1 MMKTNIFLKGLLAA
15 MLFLSA
21 SCGEDFLTVVPQD
34 QLDSEAVFSDSSGGD
49 LFLSD
54 IYNNLPD
61 QETLNADGF
70 GYDSFEMFGDNAVAR
85 YDWCVSWNIGIA
97 RDYGPNN
104 TGFLYAHGYPS
115 IPFYYPRMMANIRK
129 CNVFIK
135 QVEDHKAN
143 FPADWIQ
150 KRVAEARFLRAYFY
164 HQAWMAYGGLPII
177 TVPLDRNTQGDAIFY
192 PRATSEETF
201 EFITRELG
209 ECAAD
214 LPNEVGAGHATQGAA
229 LTLKGWCELFAQR
242 YDLAAATN
250 WQVMQ
255 LGVYDLYKEGY
266 NALFTEK
273 ANNCAESIFAYQ
285 HVPGNKISQRSM
297 LFGPI
302 GAYNGWGFMQP
313 TQNLVEEF
321 RMASGLPTGE
331 DGSFDPQNPYV
342 GREPRFYESIIYH
355 KSTFSGKVYEI
366 NDLYDP
372 ASNLYTGYFR
382 RKGIS
387 EPLNLGQEGY
397 NFMFFRFAEVLLSY
411 AEAKIELNEIDDT
424 VLDAMNQVRARAYK
438 AAVTATSDYPAI
450 TETAQDK
457 LRTILRI
464 ERRMEFAFENL
475 RLYDIWRWRIAEKVL
490 NRPWIG
496 LPKKDE
502 KLQRAYIDNNMWFHG
517 AVPEI
522 DEDGCMDFMA
532 PVAKG
537 AADFFNSNAYAQVL
551 AECKFVA
558 PKSYLWPLPTTTM
571 QVMKNIKEN
580 NPGY

>member
-1 MMKTNIFLKGLLAA
+1 
-15 MLFLSA
+15 
-21 SCGEDFLTVVPQD
+21 
-34 QLDSEAVFSDSSGGD
+34 
-49 LFLSD
+49 
-54 IYNNLPD
+54 
-61 QETLNADGF
+61 
-70 GYDSFEMFGDNAVAR
+70 MFGDNAVAR

-255 LGVYDLYKEGY
+255 LAYTTSTRKGY

-321 RMASGLPTGE
+321 RMASAFRPARTAVSIRRIPTS
-331 DGSFDPQNPYV
+331 DVS
-342 GREPRFYESIIYH
+342 RASMSRS
-355 KSTFSGKVYEI
+355 STTS
-366 NDLYDP
+366 P
-372 ASNLYTGYFR
+372 PS
-382 RKGIS
+382 
-387 EPLNLGQEGY
+387 
-397 NFMFFRFAEVLLSY
+397 
-411 AEAKIELNEIDDT
+411 
-424 VLDAMNQVRARAYK
+424 RARFTRSTTSTTPRRISIRVTS
-438 AAVTATSDYPAI
+438 AARVSPS
-450 TETAQDK
+450 
-457 LRTILRI
+457 R
-464 ERRMEFAFENL
+464 
-475 RLYDIWRWRIAEKVL
+475 
-490 NRPWIG
+490 
-496 LPKKDE
+496 
-502 KLQRAYIDNNMWFHG
+502 
-517 AVPEI
+517 
-522 DEDGCMDFMA
+522 
-532 PVAKG
+532 
-537 AADFFNSNAYAQVL
+537 
-551 AECKFVA
+551 
-558 PKSYLWPLPTTTM
+558 
-571 QVMKNIKEN
+571 
-580 NPGY
+580 

>member
-15 MLFLSA
+15 VLPFMAA

-34 QLDSEAVFSDSSGGD
+34 QLDSEAVFSESSGGD

-61 QETLNADGF
+61 QETLNSDGF

-135 QVEDHKAN
+135 QVEDHKGN
-143 FPADWIQ
+143 FSADWIR

-192 PRATSEETF
+192 PRSTSEETF

-229 LTLKGWCELFAQR
+229 LTLKGWCELFAGR

-313 TQNLVEEF
+313 TQNLVEEY

-331 DGSFDPQNPYV
+331 DGNFDPQNPYA

-424 VLDAMNQVRARAYK
+424 VLDAIDRVRRRGGLPSLEETYGKKNFTQAELRP
-438 AAVTATSDYPAI
+438 VVR
-450 TETAQDK
+450 TE
-457 LRTILRI
+457 RRI
-464 ERRMEFAFENL
+464 ELAFEGKRYWDL
-475 RLYDIWRWRIAEKVL
+475 IRWREAERLL
-490 NRPWIG
+490 NQPVRGIGYENGQYVEKSVHAMKFDASKNYLFPMDQGWIDTNPRWQEQNTG
-496 LPKKDE
+496 E
-502 KLQRAYIDNNMWFHG
+502 
-517 AVPEI
+517 
-522 DEDGCMDFMA
+522 
-532 PVAKG
+532 
-537 AADFFNSNAYAQVL
+537 FNRGQ
-551 AECKFVA
+551 
-558 PKSYLWPLPTTTM
+558 
-571 QVMKNIKEN
+571 